1 MCLSCAGSGA
11 NGEES
16 GDFILPISKKLL
28 NVVQDGKYLAFS
40 FCVVL
45 GPNS

>member
-1 MCLSCAGSGA
+1 MCLSCAGSKA
-11 NGEES
+11 NGVES
-16 GDFILPISKKLL
+16 GDFILAISKKLL